1 MTTKPET
8 TREDVATLLEN
19 FADYVNPDGQEDAWF
34 TLVEI
39 NQQFAW
45 EDIDDGA
52 LAEWVSELIREG
64 KVTQKGNEVR
74 WLS

>member
-1 MTTKPET
+1 MTMLET
-8 TREDVATLLEN
+8 TPEDVAHLLEN
-19 FADYVNPDGQEDAWF
+19 FAEYVNPDGKEDAWF
-34 TLVEI
+34 TLEEI

-45 EDIDDGA
+45 EDISTST
-52 LAEWVSELIREG
+52 LAGWIGNLIAEG